1 MNIKYDVFNRAEPA
15 EIYIAKPG
23 QRIIGYL
30 PGVREETA
38 YLEFNLNNTNTLDI
52 EVDRDI
58 GGDVNPFY
66 DYVERHYEL
75 YVKPY
80 GWFKIKEEPEI
91 TNDGEVETKHVY
103 AESLEIELQQYDLF
117 SFKINTGE
125 VDSWEMLATDNTY
138 PMDEFTMFREQVRFY
153 RDTTNLQALS
163 KAFKDGNKSTVED
176 LEAMLPDYPQILGS
190 WRINFDYTTID
201 TAIQSGADELRDKGE
216 PYAGLLARKGHVK
229 DKDTAMLV
237 IGDYPVLLKYIDI
250 IVDQKDAFDE
260 SITYTIQEIID
271 RETARQNQ
279 LSFLYLVLH
288 EHGWDVGYVD
298 TYTDPTSEQTADRE
312 LLKDRIG
319 KFSVDNQDIYSFL
332 TQDAAQYY
340 RCIFFF
346 DTDNYKVNAY
356 KVESIGE
363 DTNIIL
369 NFHNIQNE
377 VHRSSEKELFT
388 KFTVEGD
395 DSLDFKEANFG
406 QDWIEDLSYFMTT
419 AHFPQS
425 MIDKYEAWED
435 RKDELRPQYIQL
447 SKDYRNQ
454 LAVVEEIYYRVPVDS
469 SDTDQYDTF
478 SEAELINEVANM
490 NAQIAGYES
499 LYVDE
504 WGRFDPEIMR
514 QESPSDYSNYYMIQ
528 NQVIPNIQIAL
539 YNRGVSSYDDERE
552 YLDGYKYDFDT
563 YGDSYGVAELQH
575 QMTMLTNSIDTLG
588 RRGYDHP
595 GATGDEYAA
604 EQYAL
609 YQKYVAAR
617 ASCQRALAAREEE
630 HEQAQDA
637 LNDIV
642 DEMNAMRN
650 EILIDNAQYGFTE
663 EELWLLDKYYIH
675 TDYVNENIVVTDQD
689 SNEKIVDQE
698 YELYLDAIDQLY
710 VESHPQYTW
719 TTSQDNLLL
728 MPEFKAWH
736 EPLELGN
743 YVRVTLRED
752 DIPIGDLNR
761 AGRFG
766 FARDD
771 VDHSL
776 TVKLRVSRIGINP
789 FLLEQTI
796 DLDFTNMVTYR
807 SKRND
812 LADLLSGSNGS
823 SKGSITSNAAT
834 TTSRDLVN
842 VDSALVMKLINN
854 GTFASYISSYMG
866 SSASQAISATNGTI
880 ASTVATQ
887 IREADVYIDQLQGTS
902 AEFQQVFAD
911 RIGADY
917 VITNLLTAQAA
928 SISQL
933 SSEVIRVGTTNITEI
948 ANGVITTAEIDV
960 GQITGDTADFKDLFS
975 ERIGAQTVITEIIE
989 ADDATVGNLA
999 ARVITVGEDAVT
1011 QIANGVISTA
1021 EINVG
1026 KITGTEGEFETFF
1039 SNYINSDYIT
1049 TQIVDASAANIGQIT
1064 AAIIKADNATLRSVV
1079 ADVVNAGQGLF
1090 FNLTS
1095 ENTTMDNALIQN
1107 VIAANI
1113 SVDDLQAGDITLSN
1127 NMRIL
1132 SENGMMIMNGTALQ
1146 IMGEDGEGNPYVGVQ
1161 LGYDTN
1167 SDPSLILRNSEG
1179 ATILTP
1185 SGITSDAIA
1194 DQLIVN
1200 DMVHDGTLMQ
1210 TKMGFNVA
1218 TANADGTVSITNI
1231 KDGSGGNFG
1240 ATYATFVSDTNNSIS
1255 AVELDVDGL
1264 QQEITTK
1271 VSSTTYSTDMQTINT
1286 NISTISQKADK
1297 IDLVVANGSSS
1308 TNLNLTPL
1316 AMDAISTFINLNGVV
1331 QFSGLS
1337 DQAVAALTHGNLIVY
1352 EDSQANLLTDE
1363 EDPMQT
1369 EQGEQIIAEDICSL
1383 TFAAEDGGDGWVYF
1397 MNGKVT
1403 IPRFTA
1409 DIYLDKFP
1417 QMTGYIVYR
1426 QATTEDVINS
1436 QSAWEQGGIDS
1447 TGAETQVV
1455 TYVRT
1460 TNMSPITSG
1469 EEYLIATSN
1478 CEYTI
1483 HEYDSNGDHIG
1494 TGTVTDSMYTP
1505 SSTATQIRL
1514 TLNYPGGAQIDITDI
1529 GAVYNVTLSH
1539 ILINGAPYV
1548 VWKTTEGTTPSWHYM
1563 KIQGDENVYNW
1574 VWVSNTDVVLAE
1586 WTKDKY
1592 AHVSYTMFYP
1602 SRTREDI
1609 RTTEFLT
1616 NIAYQNAITD
1626 YTTINGGLIQTHTV
1640 VADSLFV
1647 ETLSSITAAI
1657 GELTSGVIRSSN
1669 YNYTSGKFANSGMK
1683 LDFDHATISSKN
1695 FSIDASGNVYIVGD
1709 VTATSGTFTGK
1720 VEASDG
1726 YIGPWTI
1733 DNKSI
1738 HKGSAV
1744 WGTSGG
1750 KYFGDDGLSVSNTF
1764 KVTSDGVL
1772 SATGASVSGT
1782 ITTNNITA
1790 TGGMIGGI
1798 NLNSSALYTNSKTTP
1813 TSTNSGFLISS
1824 SGGIYL
1830 GSYNSSTGACP
1841 FQVTPAGALTSTSGT
1856 IGGLA
1861 IDATSIHTNGVAI
1874 TSNAANSVGLSSADF
1889 TRTINGTSRSGL
1901 RLAVGSNFGVSN
1913 TGVLYAGGAIISGTI
1928 TATSGTIGGITANSS
1943 YGLYTNSKTSAT
1955 SGQTGFFIDKN
1966 GAIYL
1971 GEYDSEVGSCPFQV
1985 THKGILTARAGT
1997 VGGFT
2002 LGINTIS
2009 KTTSVVS
2016 GYEYQLLIYAPDTVT
2031 NLGDVAYAIR
2041 KRTNSSGTYGS
2052 WEYPFWVNYEGKL
2065 TCTNVNIRGT
2075 INATDGSMGGFALES
2090 DSIHTSGVAVT
2101 SNADASI
2108 ALSSKNFTRSIN
2120 GTNRSLRFAIGSN
2133 FGVTSNGT
2141 LYAANATLAGSV
2153 TATTGKIGGFSINST
2168 SIYGT
2173 FQMSTGGTTFT
2184 GTFMP
2189 SGIDFS
2195 GGNYTTTL
2203 SVDGLSL
2210 ENSNGNWT
2218 EIQRGWMSV
2227 GTYAG
2232 GWSGSTQNA
2241 ALSVYAY
2248 NGTAASG
2255 RFLCGLLTEAYGG
2268 AYAIGTLGDT
2278 FRIAYSDNF
2287 NDGVGKQ
2294 WIFEPDNGNFTVQNG
2309 MVYFLDFTDTLRPAV
2324 PSLST
2329 DGSRCLYLGTDSSN
2343 RLSVGGNYG
2352 AAGSVSTRYIAT
2364 TTSDIRLKE
2373 AVADTTETA
2382 LPVVEQM
2389 KLRQFDWKSNGE
2401 HKSIG
2406 FIADELE
2413 EINPELVF
2421 GGGEDQQGNLVAKGI
2436 DTLELIAY
2444 LTKAIQEQQAQIEEL
2459 KRRIS

>member
-163 KAFKDGNKSTVED
+163 KAFNAAGYSTVEQ
-176 LEAMLPDYPQILGS
+176 LETMLPDYPQILGS

-201 TAIQSGADELRDKGE
+201 TAIQSGADELRDRGE

-377 VHRSSEKELFT
+377 IHRTSEKELFT

-454 LAVVEEIYYRVPVDS
+454 LAVVEEIYYRVPVDA

-478 SEAELINEVANM
+478 SEAELINEIANM

-504 WGRFDPEIMR
+504 WGQFDPEIMR
-514 QESPSDYSNYYMIQ
+514 QESPSDYSTYYMIQ

-617 ASCQRALAAREEE
+617 ASCQRALTAREEE

-728 MPEFKAWH
+728 MPEFQAWH

-766 FARDD
+766 FERDA

-776 TVKLRVSRIGINP
+776 TVKLRVSRIGFNP

-933 SSEVIRVGTTNITEI
+933 SSEVIRVGTTDITTI
-948 ANGVITTAEIDV
+948 ANGAISTSTINVN
-960 GQITGDTADFKDLFS
+960 QLTGDTADFKDLFS

-1026 KITGTEGEFETFF
+1026 KITGTSGEFETFF
-1039 SNYINSDYIT
+1039 SNYIDSDYIT

-1231 KDGSGGNFG
+1231 KDGQGGNFG
-1240 ATYATFVSDTNNSIS
+1240 ATYATFVSDTNDSIS

-1286 NISTISQKADK
+1286 NISTVSQKADK

-1369 EQGEQIIAEDICSL
+1369 DQNEQIIAEDICSL

-1417 QMTGYIVYR
+1417 QMTGYVVYR
-1426 QATTEDVINS
+1426 QATAEDVVNS

-1455 TYVRT
+1455 THVRT
-1460 TNMSPITSG
+1460 TNMTPVTSG

-1514 TLNYPGGAQIDITDI
+1514 TLNYPGGVQIDITDI

-1548 VWKTTEGTTPSWHYM
+1548 VWKTTSGTTPSWHYM
-1563 KIQGDENVYNW
+1563 NIQGDETVYNW
-1574 VWVSNTDVVLAE
+1574 VWVNNTDVVLCE

-1592 AHVSYTMFYP
+1592 AHVSYTMYYP
-1602 SRTREDI
+1602 SKTREDI

-1669 YNYTSGKFANSGMK
+1669 YNYTSGHFANSGMK
-1683 LDFDHATISSKN
+1683 LDFDNATITSKN
-1695 FSIDASGNVYIVGD
+1695 FSIDSSGNVYIVGN
-1709 VTATSGTFTGK
+1709 VTATSGTFTGT
-1720 VEASDG
+1720 VQASNG

-1733 DNKSI
+1733 SSDAI
-1738 HKGSAV
+1738 YRGSATYGASGGLYF
-1744 WGTSGG
+1744 GTSG
-1750 KYFGDDGLSVSNTF
+1750 LSIGSTF
-1764 KVTSDGVL
+1764 KVSSSGVLNATGATVSGTLSAGANSTIGPWTVSSSAIYRTSGTYGASNGLYFGTSGLSITDKFKVSSAGVL

-1782 ITTNNITA
+1782 LTA
-1790 TGGMIGGI
+1790 G
-1798 NLNSSALYTNSKTTP
+1798 ANSKIGPWTVTASSIYYGNSAYGNASGLYFG
-1813 TSTNSGFLISS
+1813 TSGLSITDKFKVS
-1824 SGGIYL
+1824 SGGILNATGATISGTLTAGAYSSIGPWKVTDSSIYYGNADYGNASGLYFGTNGLSITDKFTVSSSGFLKATSGTL
-1830 GSYNSSTGACP
+1830 GGWTLSST
-1841 FQVTPAGALTSTSGT
+1841 ALTSTANNKTTGLQVQSSGVWA
-1856 IGGLA
+1856 LA
-1861 IDATSIHTNGVAI
+1861 IGATN
-1874 TSNAANSVGLSSADF
+1874 SNDWS
-1889 TRTINGTSRSGL
+1889 
-1901 RLAVGSNFGVSN
+1901 
-1913 TGVLYAGGAIISGTI
+1913 
-1928 TATSGTIGGITANSS
+1928 TATFRVKHTGEMVAASGEIGGIAINSS
-1943 YGLYTNSKTSAT
+1943 YGIYTNSKTSAT
-1955 SGQTGFFIDKN
+1955 SYASGFLISKD
-1966 GAIYL
+1966 GGIYL
-1971 GEYDSEVGSCPFQV
+1971 GSYNGTYNACPFQV
-1985 THKGILTARAGT
+1985 TA
-1997 VGGFT
+1997 
-2002 LGINTIS
+2002 
-2009 KTTSVVS
+2009 S
-2016 GYEYQLLIYAPDTVT
+2016 GD
-2031 NLGDVAYAIR
+2031 
-2041 KRTNSSGTYGS
+2041 
-2052 WEYPFWVNYEGKL
+2052 
-2065 TCTNVNIRGT
+2065 
-2075 INATDGSMGGFALES
+2075 MFA
-2090 DSIHTSGVAVT
+2090 
-2101 SNADASI
+2101 AS
-2108 ALSSKNFTRSIN
+2108 
-2120 GTNRSLRFAIGSN
+2120 
-2133 FGVTSNGT
+2133 
-2141 LYAANATLAGSV
+2141 
-2153 TATTGKIGGFSINST
+2153 GKIGGFNFTNSALYTGTTSITSNTNGIYIGTNGLRFVASNGSVCTTIKDGTVNSSSAT
-2168 SIYGT
+2168 FTFATVNQSLTVNGSLASGSKCVLGIYGT
-2173 FQMSTGGTTFT
+2173 GISLSSTLNNVTTYLYNIGHYGSAEMCDATFNGVVNINKVNNNGG
-2184 GTFMP
+2184 
-2189 SGIDFS
+2189 
-2195 GGNYTTTL
+2195 TL
-2203 SVDGLSL
+2203 SVQGTIDAGTIYTTCLDGARRTCIGSATATNNRV
-2210 ENSNGNWT
+2210 NSMYAT
-2218 EIQRGWMSV
+2218 
-2227 GTYAG
+2227 GTNLAVSAD
-2232 GWSGSTQNA
+2232 WGSST
-2241 ALSVYAY
+2241 LSV
-2248 NGTAASG
+2248 
-2255 RFLCGLLTEAYGG
+2255 
-2268 AYAIGTLGDT
+2268 
-2278 FRIAYSDNF
+2278 
-2287 NDGVGKQ
+2287 
-2294 WIFEPDNGNFTVQNG
+2294 
-2309 MVYFLDFTDTLRPAV
+2309 
-2324 PSLST
+2324 
-2329 DGSRCLYLGTDSSN
+2329 
-2343 RLSVGGNYG
+2343 
-2352 AAGSVSTRYIAT
+2352 RYIAT

-2373 AVADTTETA
+2373 DIADTTETA

-2421 GGGEDQQGNLVAKGI
+2421 GGGEDEQGNLVAKGI